1 LADTYYIP
9 NSNGAGQVDGSVAG
23 AVRLAVTRTGY
34 NIATNKS
41 SFSITVQIKRYH
53 NYNCSFKVTNAN
65 SLFVNGNSVLRL
77 DGQTVSLSSK
87 DTYYD
92 LASCSFDLTHG
103 EDGKLSMDIS
113 LNRIGMLDQIN
124 NNPRLTMYFSTS
136 GSLSFTEH
144 RASTLSSAANK
155 NLGSACDVRWKP
167 YSTSFK
173 FKLKFELGNW
183 SHTTDYI
190 SPSTTDEYTYS
201 GYTLPLDV
209 GSQIAQNTTTGT
221 MTVYLDTYIGTTKIG
236 STSSKTF
243 TVTVPNTVIP
253 TISSVGAVIVNDNAV
268 VNGWG
273 VAVAGYTKVRI
284 TAAASGAYG
293 SVISGFTISGGC
305 EATTNGS
312 SLSYVTPNALSTS
325 GSKRFTIVAQDSR
338 GRFSAGSTTTAI
350 TFYAYSNPVISG
362 FSVSR
367 SESDATKMIASAVYS
382 FSSVNNKNS
391 ITAVLK
397 YKTATAQAWTTYG
410 ELTGNINNITLNG
423 TFSEANSYDFKL
435 EVVDAIGNRAE
446 ATAFVSTISVLLD
459 FRAGGGGLGIGKIA
473 ETNSLEVA
481 LPAIFNSSIT
491 LKINNTN
498 ITLADYIRGVIDGTY
513 T

>member
-1 LADTYYIP
+1 MADTYYIP

-23 AVRLAVTRTGY
+23 AVRLVVTRTGY
-34 NIATNKS
+34 DIATNKS
-41 SFSITVQIKRYH
+41 SFSITVQVKRYH
-53 NYNCSFKVTNAN
+53 NYSCSFKVTNAN
-65 SLFVNGNSVLRL
+65 DLTVNGNSVLRL

-87 DTYYD
+87 DTYYN

-167 YSTSFK
+167 YSTSFR
-173 FKLKFELGNW
+173 FKLKFDLWNW
-183 SHTTDYI
+183 SHTTGFI
-190 SPSTTDEYTYS
+190 VPNTTDTYTYS
-201 GYTLPLDV
+201 GYILPLEV
-209 GSQIAQNTTTGT
+209 GNQIPATATTGT
-221 MTVYLDTYIGTTKIG
+221 MSVTLYTFIENTQIGAA
-236 STSSKTF
+236 SSATF
-243 TVTVPNTVIP
+243 TVTIPPTVIP
-253 TISSVGAVIVNDNAV
+253 TIDSVGATIINNNQV

-284 TAAASGAYG
+284 TATASGLYG
-293 SVISGFTISGGC
+293 STISGFTISGGC
-305 EATTNGS
+305 DATKSGD
-312 SLSYVTPNALSTS
+312 SLIYDTPNQISTS
-325 GSKRFTIVAQDSR
+325 GNKTFSIVAQDSR
-338 GRFSAGSTTTAI
+338 GRFSTVSTTSAI
-350 TFYAYSNPVISG
+350 MFYAYSSPLISG

-367 SESDATKMIASAVYS
+367 SSSDATKMIASAVYS

-397 YKTATAQAWTTYG
+397 YKTATAQSWTTYG